1 MLGNK
6 YIKNHY
12 RIIAVH
18 LSRKKELDADLKS
31 IQRIQLAEQLQN
43 SDGENANGIQSMFF
57 LTISEKKIKET
68 RLKFLKEEELL
79 VKDDKLCR
87 SES

>member
-12 RIIAVH
+12 RIIAVD
-18 LSRKKELDADLKS
+18 LRRQKELDADMKS
-31 IQRIQLAEQLQN
+31 IQQIQLAEQLQN

-57 LTISEKKIKET
+57 LTISEKKSK
-68 RLKFLKEEELL
+68 KQH
-79 VKDDKLCR
+79 
-87 SES
+87 